1 VLRVDEGRQPAHLLG
16 LGDDVQRERRLAAR
30 LGAVDLDDAPAG
42 DAAHAEGHVEAQRP
56 RGDHGHVDDLL
67 AAEAHDGAL
76 AELAL
81 DLGDGKL
88 YRFLP
93 VLLV

>member
-1 VLRVDEGRQPAHLLG
+1 MLRVDEGGQTARLLG
-16 LGDDVQRERRLAAR
+16 LGNDVKGKRRLAAR
-30 LGAVDLDDAPAG
+30 LGAVDLDDAAAG
-42 DAAHAEGHVEAQRP
+42 DTAHAESHVEAQRP

-88 YRFLP
+88 YC
-93 VLLV
+93 LLSILLM